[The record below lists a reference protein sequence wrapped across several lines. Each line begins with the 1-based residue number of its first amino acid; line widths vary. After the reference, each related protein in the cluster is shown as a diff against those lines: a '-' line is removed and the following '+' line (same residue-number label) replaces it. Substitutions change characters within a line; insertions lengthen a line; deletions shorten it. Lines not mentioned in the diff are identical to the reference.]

1 MLLEELCAFFV
12 ATDYFINLHY
22 HSVLTEESDINLEGN
37 AQSHFSMY
45 LEAMEDM
52 KVSTDEVKSF
62 VKVLNMKLLFSKQ
75 PKESVTRD
83 C

>member
-1 MLLEELCAFFV
+1 M
-12 ATDYFINLHY
+12 
-22 HSVLTEESDINLEGN
+22 LTEESDINLEGN

-52 KVSTDEVKSF
+52 NVSTDEVKSF
-62 VKVLNMKLLFSKQ
+62 VKVFNMNLLYPVRFSKQ

>member
-1 MLLEELCAFFV
+1 M
-12 ATDYFINLHY
+12 
-22 HSVLTEESDINLEGN
+22 LTEESDINLEGN

-52 KVSTDEVKSF
+52 NVSTDEVRSF
-62 VKVLNMKLLFSKQ
+62 VKVLNMKMKLLFSNQ

-83 C
+83 F